1 MREEVQQIKN
11 KIAPILRQHRVLR
24 AGLFGSLVRRNL
36 RDDSDIDILV
46 ELPPSQSLLDLVA
59 LKLDLEDTLNRPVD
73 LVEYPTLHP
82 RLSDQILEEEIK
94 VL

>member
-11 KIAPILRQHRVLR
+11 KI
-24 AGLFGSLVRRNL
+24 F
-36 RDDSDIDILV
+36 
-46 ELPPSQSLLDLVA
+46 
-59 LKLDLEDTLNRPVD
+59 
-73 LVEYPTLHP
+73 EYPTLHP